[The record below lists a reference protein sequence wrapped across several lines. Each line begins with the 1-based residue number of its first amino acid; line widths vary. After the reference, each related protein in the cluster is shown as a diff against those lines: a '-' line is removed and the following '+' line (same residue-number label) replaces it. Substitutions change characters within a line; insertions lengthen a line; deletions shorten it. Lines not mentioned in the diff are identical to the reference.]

1 MGLKYVLC
9 AKIEMKANKDVFHD
23 VFTNKPHH
31 VSTMSPLHIQG
42 LELLEGDIGIVGSKI
57 CWNYTLGRWG
67 KEDLQT
73 ILETIDHEKKVL
85 TLKEFEGDV
94 TDKYDS
100 YKATLHIE
108 TKDEIDLVS
117 WTLEYER
124 PNENVP
130 ELINLLNFVV
140 GMTKAI
146 DDHHAN

>member
-1 MGLKYVLC
+1 MGLKSVLC

-31 VSTMSPLHIQG
+31 VSAMSPLLVQG
-42 LELLEGDIGIVGSKI
+42 FDLLEGDNGTVGSKV
-57 CWNYTLGRWG
+57 CWTYTLDGE
-67 KEDLQT
+67 KNISKQ
-73 ILETIDHEKKVL
+73 ILEAIDHENKVL

-100 YKATLHIE
+100 FKATLHIK

-130 ELINLLNFVV
+130 ELIRLLNFIV
-140 GMTKAI
+140 GMTKVV
-146 DDHHAN
+146 DVHHAN

>member
-1 MGLKYVLC
+1 MCFMMFLQINHIMSLLCPLCMYKVLIFLKV
-9 AKIEMKANKDVFHD
+9 
-23 VFTNKPHH
+23 T
-31 VSTMSPLHIQG
+31 
-42 LELLEGDIGIVGSKI
+42 LELLDPKFVGPIPLVDGENKISK
-57 CWNYTLGRWG
+57 
-67 KEDLQT
+67 Q

-100 YKATLHIE
+100 FKATLHIE

>member
-1 MGLKYVLC
+1 MCFMIFLQ
-9 AKIEMKANKDVFHD
+9 INH
-23 VFTNKPHH
+23 
-31 VSTMSPLHIQG
+31 TMSLLCPLCMYKDLNFLKVT
-42 LELLEGDIGIVGSKI
+42 LERLDPKFVGTIPLVDGEKMISK
-57 CWNYTLGRWG
+57 
-67 KEDLQT
+67 Q

-85 TLKEFEGDV
+85 TLKEFEGDI

-100 YKATLHIE
+100 FKATLHIE

>member
-1 MGLKYVLC
+1 
-9 AKIEMKANKDVFHD
+9 MK
-23 VFTNKPHH
+23 
-31 VSTMSPLHIQG
+31 
-42 LELLEGDIGIVGSKI
+42 
-57 CWNYTLGRWG
+57 
-67 KEDLQT
+67 
-73 ILETIDHEKKVL
+73 KKVL

-100 YKATLHIE
+100 FKATLHIE

-130 ELINLLNFVV
+130 ELINVLNFVV